1 LYAFVI
7 SGRFSAYYF
16 QGDYMQN
23 FIEYEAPARSRRDAS
38 DTAEGGGKAYF
49 MGRVIL
55 VQLIVFTLLA
65 FVLFFIC
72 RAGGEGENGLRQM
85 YRNLFVKDYTV
96 SQMFSKAKEAMS
108 FVLTPQKTEE
118 NEAEEP
124 SEISDEADE
133 LDGAGGEDLI
143 SPRDNASFS
152 PFYLSM
158 PIFKPVNS
166 DRITSRFGYRINP
179 VTNEYGF
186 HSGLDL
192 AAPEGT
198 EIYAAFDGIVE
209 KADCSAARGNYIF
222 LNSEGNIKTVYCH
235 CSELLVNEGDT
246 VKAGQ
251 LIAKVGSTGQ
261 ATGPHLHFEIRIN
274 GIYYNPE
281 WVISCNGD

>member
-1 LYAFVI
+1 
-7 SGRFSAYYF
+7 
-16 QGDYMQN
+16 MQN
-23 FIEYEAPARSRRDAS
+23 FIEYEAPARAGRNTDNAS
-38 DTAEGGGKAYF
+38 QENGKTYF

-55 VQLIVFTLLA
+55 VQLIVFTLLSL
-65 FVLFFIC
+65 VLFFVC

-96 SQMFSKAKEAMS
+96 SQMLTKAKEAMS

-133 LDGAGGEDLI
+133 LNGAGGEDLI

-158 PIFKPVNS
+158 PIFKPVDS

-192 AAPEGT
+192 AAPEGA

-209 KADCSAARGNYIF
+209 KADSSPVRGNYIF
-222 LNSEGNIKTVYCH
+222 INSDGNIKTVYCH
-235 CSELLVNEGDT
+235 CSELLVNESDA